1 MNAVKY
7 ISVHRTFILNHI
19 EVGSFKVIVDLTKS
33 HLNIGQVREIMAAA
47 LHAMEDNDLSEIV
60 IKVTAYN
67 QIRDDLMKS
76 YDCHRYGAGN
86 PIYRLVN
93 PKFENRSF

>member
-1 MNAVKY
+1 MN
-7 ISVHRTFILNHI
+7 IRQTFITNHI
-19 EVGSFKVIVDLTKS
+19 EVGSFKVIVDLTKT

-47 LHAMEDNDLSEIV
+47 LHAMHDNDLSEIV

-76 YDCHRYGAGN
+76 YDCYRYGAGN
-86 PIYRLVN
+86 PFYRLVSPN
-93 PKFENRSF
+93 HEQRAF